1 MKWLI
6 RNRLAVGLVVAALAV
21 TSLTG
26 TSMAGER
33 HHRGRIVVI
42 GAPAYI
48 YASPAVVYAA
58 PAPVVVYAAP
68 APVMVYP
75 APVVVYQ
82 PYPRFYFSAHR
93 WRFGFRW

>member
-42 GAPAYI
+42 GDPTYI
-48 YASPAVVYAA
+48 YPS
-58 PAPVVVYAAP
+58 PVVVYAAP

-82 PYPRFYFSAHR
+82 PYPRFYFSTHR